1 VTVLATV
8 ESGPELVG
16 RTHEL
21 ARLGA
26 ALARAERGS
35 AAAVFV
41 AGEAG
46 VGKTRLLRELERH
59 AAGRGVCV
67 VRGGCTAFGG
77 APPYAPVVAAVRG
90 LARELG
96 LDALRGPARPVLARL
111 LPELGPAEAGDAG
124 GDQALARARLFR
136 VLRAL
141 LARTAADAPV
151 VLAIEDLHWADRST
165 LEFLS
170 SLLSRLRDQHLLLVC
185 TYRSDELH
193 RRHRLRPF
201 LAEAAGAAERV
212 ELSGLSPGEL
222 GAHVTAI
229 LGHPAAPGA
238 VDRLHAR
245 TAGNPF
251 FAEEL
256 LAGGGAGALG
266 AGLRDVLSARLARL
280 PDAARAVLRVA
291 ATAGRE
297 PGERLVARIA
307 RLSDAALRGALRAAQ
322 EARVLVAQADGC
334 AFRHDL
340 LREAACADLRP
351 GERAG
356 VHVACARALREDPS
370 LAGDA
375 AAAEL
380 AHHWTAAHRMPEA
393 LGACVDAGLEA
404 ERLLAFAEAGQ
415 HFELALELWDLVDDP
430 QARAP
435 IGFAAVVAHASRAAS
450 LAGDHHRAATL
461 GRAAQRP
468 GLV

>member
-1 VTVLATV
+1 
-8 ESGPELVG
+8 
-16 RTHEL
+16 
-21 ARLGA
+21 
-26 ALARAERGS
+26 
-35 AAAVFV
+35 
-41 AGEAG
+41 
-46 VGKTRLLRELERH
+46 
-59 AAGRGVCV
+59 V
-67 VRGGCTAFGG
+67 VRAGCTAFAG

-90 LARELG
+90 LARDLG
-96 LDALRGPARPVLARL
+96 PAALDALRGPARPVLARL
-111 LPELGPAEAGDAG
+111 LPELGPAEPGDAV

-141 LARTAADAPV
+141 LARAAADAPV

-165 LEFLS
+165 LAFLS

-193 RRHRLRPF
+193 RRHRLRPL
-201 LAEAAGAAERV
+201 LAEAAGAAEHV
-212 ELSGLSPGEL
+212 ELTGLSQGAL
-222 GAHVTAI
+222 AAHVTGI
-229 LGHPAAPGA
+229 LGRPAGPAA

-251 FAEEL
+251 FVEEL

-266 AGLRDVLSARLARL
+266 AGLGDVLSARLARL
-280 PDAARAVLRVA
+280 PDAARTVLRVA

-297 PGERLVARIA
+297 PGERLVARVA
-307 RLSDAALRGALRAAQ
+307 RLPDGALRGALRAALD
-322 EARVLVAQADGC
+322 ERVLVADADGC

-340 LREAACADLRP
+340 VREAACADLLP

-356 VHVACARALREDPS
+356 VHVALARALRDDPS
-370 LAGDA
+370 LARDG

-393 LGACVDAGLEA
+393 LAACVHAGLEA

-415 HFELALELWDLVDDP
+415 HFELALEIWDLVEDA

-435 IGFAAVVAHASRAAS
+435 MDFAAVVAHASRAAS

-461 GRAAQRP
+461 GRAADRP